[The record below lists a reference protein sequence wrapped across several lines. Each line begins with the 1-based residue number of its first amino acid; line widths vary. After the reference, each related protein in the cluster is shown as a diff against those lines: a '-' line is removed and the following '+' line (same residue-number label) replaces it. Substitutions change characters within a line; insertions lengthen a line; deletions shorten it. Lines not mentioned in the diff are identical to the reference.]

1 MKVKGLTCILVFLLG
16 SVGMLRAAEP
26 SVTFSLKAMQMNI
39 WKGGS
44 MVEGAVGMIAD
55 EIIHSDADL
64 IFLNELRNF
73 QGENFILYMVK
84 ELRRRGHIYYGEKSS
99 LAVGVLSR
107 FPIESQEVVFP
118 CAKNEKGA
126 ILRVVM
132 AVGGHKVA
140 AYAAHLDY
148 RHYACYLPR
157 GYDGSSW
164 EKMDA
169 PVVDETEILA
179 MNRKS
184 YREEAISTFLRRSQ
198 SDIAQGFAVLL
209 AGDFNEPSHLDWTVR
224 TKNLWEHN
232 GAIVNWSCSS
242 MLYEKGFRDAYRTV
256 YPNPVTHPGFT
267 FPAGNRAVA
276 VDKLTWAPEAD
287 ERDRIDFI
295 YYYPASFLAPKKAWV
310 VGPTESVV
318 RGVIKKEKG
327 KDRFLRSGKQWP
339 TDNKAVMN
347 SFSVNSGVN

>member
-1 MKVKGLTCILVFLLG
+1 
-16 SVGMLRAAEP
+16 
-26 SVTFSLKAMQMNI
+26 
-39 WKGGS
+39 
-44 MVEGAVGMIAD
+44 
-55 EIIHSDADL
+55 
-64 IFLNELRNF
+64 
-73 QGENFILYMVK
+73 
-84 ELRRRGHIYYGEKSS
+84 
-99 LAVGVLSR
+99 
-107 FPIESQEVVFP
+107 
-118 CAKNEKGA
+118 
-126 ILRVVM
+126 M

-287 ERDRIDFI
+287 ERDRIDFYI
-295 YYYPASFLAPKKAWV
+295 IIPLLFLH
-310 VGPTESVV
+310 
-318 RGVIKKEKG
+318 
-327 KDRFLRSGKQWP
+327 LRKHGWLVLRNQL
-339 TDNKAVMN
+339 
-347 SFSVNSGVN
+347 

>member
-126 ILRVVM
+126 ILR
-132 AVGGHKVA
+132 VA

-310 VGPTESVV
+310 VGPESSG
-318 RGVIKKEKG
+318 RQTIK
-327 KDRFLRSGKQWP
+327 R
-339 TDNKAVMN
+339 
-347 SFSVNSGVN
+347 